1 MIDFRVVRLNSGDSF
16 LCIVDKETENTITV
30 LFPLTIKTHAIPL
43 GNNVLREVHSTTL
56 FCPFT
61 DDKHFEFHKN
71 DLSYVKP
78 MSRDAIPYYVEM
90 LNRHEDHEMLTMY
103 NLSELIAPPEPEEQ
117 ETLEKQIAHRVDNLL
132 DKMNE
137 IEEESQDP
145 NVVVGNKTLH

>member
-16 LCIVDKETENTITV
+16 LCIVEQETENTISV

-61 DDKHFEFHKN
+61 DEKNFTFNKH
-71 DLSYVKP
+71 DLSYIKP

-90 LNRHEDHEMLTMY
+90 LNRHEDHEMLTMH
-103 NLSELIAPPEPEEQ
+103 NLSELIAPPEPETE
-117 ETLEKQIAHRVDNLL
+117 LERQIAHKVDNLL

-137 IEEESQDP
+137 IEEETQDP
-145 NVVVGNKTLH
+145 TVIVGNKTVH